1 VLALPLEWVPAKP
14 WDADV
19 TRVLVLYY
27 SSFGHIERM
36 AEAEAEG
43 ARYAGAKVDVKR
55 VPELVPRVQAQAARY
70 KLDQIAPVAQ
80 VNDLLD
86 YDAVIFGTPTRYGNM
101 AAQMKNFI
109 DQTGGLWAK
118 DKLVGKVGSVFTAT
132 ASQHGGQETTLISFH
147 VVLMHLGFV
156 VIGLPYTFKGQLGVT
171 QVQGGSPYGASTIVG
186 GDGMRLP
193 SAVEIEAARYQG
205 CHVTKIASR
214 LGGQLHNTEGARASA
229 A

>member
-1 VLALPLEWVPAKP
+1 MTK
-14 WDADV
+14 
-19 TRVLVLYY
+19 VLVLYY

-43 ARYAGAKVDVKR
+43 ARFAGAHVDIKR
-55 VPELVPRVQAQAARY
+55 VPELVPRMQAQAARY
-70 KLDQIAPVAQ
+70 KLDQVAPVAH
-80 VNDLLD
+80 VEDLLD

-132 ASQHGGQETTLISFH
+132 ASQHGGQETTIISFH
-147 VVLMHLGFV
+147 VVLMHLGFI

-171 QVQGGSPYGASTIVG
+171 QVEGISPYGATTVVG
-186 GDGMRLP
+186 MNGTRLP
-193 SAVEIEAARYQG
+193 SAVELEAARFQG
-205 CHVTKIASR
+205 CHVARIAAR
-214 LGGQLHNTEGARASA
+214 IVGGDRQTIEAARASA

>member
-1 VLALPLEWVPAKP
+1 MTK
-14 WDADV
+14 
-19 TRVLVLYY
+19 VLVLYY

-43 ARYAGAKVDVKR
+43 ARFAGAHVDIKR
-55 VPELVPRVQAQAARY
+55 VPELVPRMQAQAARY
-70 KLDQIAPVAQ
+70 KLDQVAPVAH
-80 VNDLLD
+80 VEDLLD

-132 ASQHGGQETTLISFH
+132 ASQHGGQETTIISFH
-147 VVLMHLGFV
+147 VVLMHLGFI

-171 QVQGGSPYGASTIVG
+171 QVEGISPYGATTVVG
-186 GDGMRLP
+186 MNGTRLP
-193 SAVEIEAARYQG
+193 SAVELEAARFQG
-205 CHVTKIASR
+205 CHVARIAAR
-214 LGGQLHNTEGARASA
+214 IVRGDRQTIEAARASA

>member
-1 VLALPLEWVPAKP
+1 MTK
-14 WDADV
+14 
-19 TRVLVLYY
+19 VLVLYY

-43 ARYAGAKVDVKR
+43 ARSAGVHVDVKR
-55 VPELVPRVQAQAARY
+55 VPELVPRPQAQVARY
-70 KLDQIAPVAQ
+70 KLDQLAPIAQ
-80 VNDLLD
+80 VDDLLD

-132 ASQHGGQETTLISFH
+132 ATQHGGQETTIVSFH
-147 VVLMHLGFV
+147 IVLMHLGFV

-171 QVQGGSPYGASTIVG
+171 EVQGVSPYGASTVAG

-205 CHVTKIASR
+205 GHVATIAAR
-214 LGGQLHNTEGARASA
+214 LASGRGLHAQQASA
-229 A
+229 TPAHAY

>member
-1 VLALPLEWVPAKP
+1 MTK
-14 WDADV
+14 
-19 TRVLVLYY
+19 VLVLYY

-43 ARYAGAKVDVKR
+43 ARFAGAHVDIKR
-55 VPELVPRVQAQAARY
+55 VPELVPRMQAQAARY
-70 KLDQIAPVAQ
+70 KLDQVAPVAH
-80 VNDLLD
+80 VEDLLD

-109 DQTGGLWAK
+109 DQTRGLWAK

-132 ASQHGGQETTLISFH
+132 ASQHGGQETTIISFH
-147 VVLMHLGFV
+147 VVLMHLGFI

-171 QVQGGSPYGASTIVG
+171 QVEGISPYGATTVVG
-186 GDGMRLP
+186 MNGTRLP
-193 SAVEIEAARYQG
+193 SAVELEAARFQG
-205 CHVTKIASR
+205 CHVARIAAR
-214 LGGQLHNTEGARASA
+214 IVRGDRQTIEAARASA